1 MNKNMNLTKW
11 IFIEGTIT
19 EADRKAGEFVLIP
32 TLTLEYLNYREEG
45 IDWTLRFSWLLAHLE
60 ITFNW
65 KGV

>member
-1 MNKNMNLTKW
+1 MKMNLTKYL
-11 IFIEGTIT
+11 FIEGVIS

-32 TLTLEYLNYREEG
+32 TITVEYLNYSHPG

>member
-1 MNKNMNLTKW
+1 MKMNLTKYL
-11 IFIEGTIT
+11 FIEGVIS

-32 TLTLEYLNYREEG
+32 TITVEYLNYNHPG

>member
-32 TLTLEYLNYREEG
+32 TLTLEYLNYKEEG

-60 ITFNW
+60 ITFNH
-65 KGV
+65 KGA

>member
-1 MNKNMNLTKW
+1 MNMNLTKYL
-11 IFIEGTIT
+11 FIEGVIS
-19 EADRKAGEFVLIP
+19 EADRKAGELVLIP
-32 TLTLEYLNYREEG
+32 SITFEYLNYKEEG

>member
-1 MNKNMNLTKW
+1 MNTNMNLTKW

-19 EADRKAGEFVLIP
+19 EADRKAGELVLIP
-32 TLTLEYLNYREEG
+32 TLTLEYLNYKEEG

>member
-1 MNKNMNLTKW
+1 MKMNLTKYL
-11 IFIEGTIT
+11 FIEGVIS

-32 TLTLEYLNYREEG
+32 TITVEYLNYNHPG
-45 IDWTLRFSWLLAHLE
+45 VDWTLRFSWLLAHLE

>member
-1 MNKNMNLTKW
+1 MNMNLTKYL
-11 IFIEGTIT
+11 FIEGVIS
-19 EADRKAGEFVLIP
+19 EADRKAGELVLIP
-32 TLTLEYLNYREEG
+32 TLTLEYLNYKEEG